1 MTEHHDAE
9 EYLDAIR
16 EGNHATSD
24 IADAV
29 GVARQSA
36 DERLRRLAEVGEV
49 EYETVGNSLYWTVV
63 NDE

>member
-1 MTEHHDAE
+1 MPEHHSDE

-16 EGNHATSD
+16 AGNHATSD

-36 DERLRRLAEVGEV
+36 DERLRSLADAGDV
-49 EYETVGNSLYWTVV
+49 EKERVGNSLYWSLVG
-63 NDE
+63 D

>member
-1 MTEHHDAE
+1 MPEHHSDD

-16 EGNHATSD
+16 DGNHATSD

-36 DERLRRLAEVGEV
+36 DERLRRLAEEGQVDR
-49 EYETVGNSLYWTVV
+49 ETVGNSLYWTVV
-63 NDE
+63 DDE